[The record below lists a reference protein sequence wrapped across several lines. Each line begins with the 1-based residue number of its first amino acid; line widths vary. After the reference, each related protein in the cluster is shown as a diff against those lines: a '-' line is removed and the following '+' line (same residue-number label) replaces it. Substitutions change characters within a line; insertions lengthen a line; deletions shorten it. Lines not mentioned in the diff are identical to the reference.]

1 MHISLPVSAVCVLVK
16 FFGFGLEQVRRA
28 LEASPGIAAV
38 AAPLSTTSPAY
49 KFCYTH
55 PKKEEIKN
63 LMRKRAA
70 LAAEKALEN
79 PSGSA
84 RTEGMTAVDKSG
96 GSGRITRALVR
107 RADDEGEGGGRS
119 ASAGKGGRDLNETKV
134 ETAIQEKYR
143 EMKSV
148 PFEDRLVAKRSHI
161 HGWGLFTKKEIRKH
175 QMIIEY
181 MGEL

>member
-1 MHISLPVSAVCVLVK
+1 
-16 FFGFGLEQVRRA
+16 
-28 LEASPGIAAV
+28 
-38 AAPLSTTSPAY
+38 
-49 KFCYTH
+49 
-55 PKKEEIKN
+55 
-63 LMRKRAA
+63 MRKRAA

-79 PSGSA
+79 RSGSA

-107 RADDEGEGGGRS
+107 RADDGGESGGRS
-119 ASAGKGGRDLNETKV
+119 ASSGKGGRDLNESKV

-148 PFEDRLVAKRSHI
+148 PLEDRLVAKRSHI
-161 HGWGLFTKKEIRKH
+161 HGWGLFTKKDIRKH